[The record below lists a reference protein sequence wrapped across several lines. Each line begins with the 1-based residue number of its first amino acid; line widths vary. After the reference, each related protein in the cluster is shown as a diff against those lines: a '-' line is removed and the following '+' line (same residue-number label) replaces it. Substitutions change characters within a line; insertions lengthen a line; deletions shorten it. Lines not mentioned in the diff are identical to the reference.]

1 LGNRAFRLFGML
13 VGVNRNR
20 LMLVAAAVGAAAV
33 VAVVLIVVAGNGS
46 SSPTT
51 TATTTAAAPS
61 SSLAGIL
68 QHGNTLGKASAPAT
82 LVVYEDPQC
91 PFCRSWN
98 VSTLPTVVS
107 QFVRTG
113 KIKLEYRGVVIIGPD
128 SERGLRAI
136 YAAGKQN
143 KLWDFADALYAR
155 QGAENS
161 GWITNSVILAAAHAA
176 GADGKAILADMGSSA
191 VTAEL
196 TAAQKQATADQLQG
210 TPTFIIERPPALAQ
224 PLAVSALDPATFDA
238 ALSAALQ

>member
-1 LGNRAFRLFGML
+1 ML
-13 VGVNRNR
+13 VAVNRNR
-20 LMLVAAAVGAAAV
+20 LILVAAAVGVAAL

-46 SSPTT
+46 SAPTT

-61 SSLAGIL
+61 SSLAGIP

-98 VSTLPTVVS
+98 VSTLPSVVS

-113 KIKLEYRGVVIIGPD
+113 KLKLEYRGVVIIGPD
-128 SERGLRAI
+128 SVRGLQAI
-136 YAAGKQN
+136 DAAAKQN
-143 KLWDFADALYAR
+143 KLWNFVDALYAR

-161 GWITNSVILAAAHAA
+161 GWITNDVILAAAKAA
-176 GADGKAILADMGSSA
+176 GADGQAILADMGSASVKA
-191 VTAEL
+191 TLA
-196 TAAQKQATADQLQG
+196 TWQKQATADQLQG

-238 ALSAALQ
+238 ALTAALQ

>member
-1 LGNRAFRLFGML
+1 ML
-13 VGVNRNR
+13 VGVDRNR
-20 LMLVAAAVGAAAV
+20 LILVAAAVGAAAL

-51 TATTTAAAPS
+51 TTATTTAAAPS
-61 SSLAGIL
+61 SSLAGIP

-98 VSTLPTVVS
+98 VSTLPSVVS

-128 SERGLRAI
+128 SVRGLQAI
-136 YAAGKQN
+136 DAAAKQN
-143 KLWDFADALYAR
+143 KLWNFVDALYAR

-161 GWITNSVILAAAHAA
+161 GWITNDVILAAAKAA
-176 GADGKAILADMGSSA
+176 GANGQAILADMGSASVKA
-191 VTAEL
+191 TLA
-196 TAAQKQATADQLQG
+196 TWQQQATADQLQG

-238 ALSAALQ
+238 ALTAALQ